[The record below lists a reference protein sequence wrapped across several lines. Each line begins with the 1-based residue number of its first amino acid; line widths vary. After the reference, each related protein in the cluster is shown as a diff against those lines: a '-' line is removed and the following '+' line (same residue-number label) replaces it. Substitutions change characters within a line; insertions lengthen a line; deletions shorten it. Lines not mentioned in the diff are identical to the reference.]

1 MYINTAELIVTILGK
16 RERPIQI
23 KVPIS
28 FNRYASYYKT
38 FDRKYMN
45 SFKKCPMYVKWFH
58 IRQ

>member
-45 SFKKCPMYVKWFH
+45 SFKKCPMYVK
-58 IRQ
+58 